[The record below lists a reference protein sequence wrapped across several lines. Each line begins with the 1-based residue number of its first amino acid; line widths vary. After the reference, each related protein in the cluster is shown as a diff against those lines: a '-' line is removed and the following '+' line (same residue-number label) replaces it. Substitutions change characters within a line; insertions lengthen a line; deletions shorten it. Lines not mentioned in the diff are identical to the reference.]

1 MLPSGGQPRTGPS
14 SVGQPGAGQPGTG
27 QPGTGQP
34 GTGQPGTAQ
43 AQAGAER
50 ELDVKPASYIL
61 RAAGTM
67 IDWLFSMLV
76 MLGCIL
82 LLVATGGGLDA
93 ALARALVVLILVF
106 GMVVLPTAMELLT
119 HGRSLGRLA
128 VGARIVRDDGGAT
141 GFRHAFIRA
150 LVGVLEIYMTFG
162 GIAALTGLLNTR
174 SKRLGDLLAGTYSQ
188 LERVP
193 HPQPLTLFLPA
204 HLYGWAQ
211 TADVGRLPDRLSRR
225 IAQFVRQAPQLTA
238 AARIGL
244 STELAREAAPYV
256 SPLPQVDAESFL
268 VAVAVL
274 RRQRDAAGLAL
285 EAERLQRLEPVLDS
299 LPHGFPDR

>member
-1 MLPSGGQPRTGPS
+1 MLPSGGQSR
-14 SVGQPGAGQPGTG
+14 VGRPAPGVPGTSG
-27 QPGTGQP
+27 TPGP
-34 GTGQPGTAQ
+34 G
-43 AQAGAER
+43 ER
-50 ELDVKPASYIL
+50 ELVTGEAVTLDVKPASYIL
-61 RAAGTM
+61 RAAGTI

-76 MLGCIL
+76 MLGCFL
-82 LLVATGGGLDA
+82 LLLATGGGLDD
-93 ALARALVVLILVF
+93 ALLRALGVLILVF
-106 GMVVLPTAMELLT
+106 GMVVLPTTMELLT

-150 LVGVLEIYMTFG
+150 LVGVLEIYMTIG
-162 GIAALTGLLNTR
+162 GLAAITGLLNSR

-188 LERVP
+188 MERVP
-193 HPQPLTLFLPA
+193 RPQPLQLSLPPQ
-204 HLYGWAQ
+204 LYGWAQ

-225 IAQFVRQAPQLTA
+225 IAQFVRQAPQLTI

-256 SPLPQVDAESFL
+256 SPLPPVDAETFL

-274 RRQRDAAGLAL
+274 RRHREAAGLAL
-285 EAERLQRLEPVLDS
+285 EAERLQRLEPVLDA
-299 LPHGFPDR
+299 LPHSFPDR

>member
-1 MLPSGGQPRTGPS
+1 MTASAPLLPSGGLSTASLSTGGPA
-14 SVGQPGAGQPGTG
+14 P
-27 QPGTGQP
+27 
-34 GTGQPGTAQ
+34 
-43 AQAGAER
+43 ER
-50 ELDVKPASYIL
+50 ELVTGEAVTLDVKPASYIL
-61 RAAGTM
+61 RAAGTI

-76 MLGCIL
+76 MLGLIL
-82 LLVATGGGLDA
+82 LLVGTGGGLDQ
-93 ALARALVVLILVF
+93 ALVRALIILILVF
-106 GMVVLPTAMELLT
+106 GMVILPTGMELLT
-119 HGRSLGRLA
+119 RGRSLGRLA
-128 VGARIVRDDGGAT
+128 VGARIVRDDGGAI

-150 LVGVLEIYMTFG
+150 LAGVLEIYLTFG
-162 GIAALTGLLNTR
+162 GIAALTGLLNSR

-193 HPQPLTLFLPA
+193 HPQPLTLYLPPQLA
-204 HLYGWAQ
+204 GWAQ

-238 AARIGL
+238 AARYGL

-256 SPLPQVDAESFL
+256 SPLPQVDAEAFL

-285 EAERLQRLEPVLDS
+285 EAERLQRLEPVLDA
-299 LPHGFPDR
+299 LPHSFPDR

>member
-14 SVGQPGAGQPGTG
+14 SAAQRGAAQPSAAQPGA
-27 QPGTGQP
+27 
-34 GTGQPGTAQ
+34 AQ

-50 ELDVKPASYIL
+50 ELVTGEAVTLDVKPASYIL

-82 LLVATGGGLDA
+82 LLVATGGGLDT

-188 LERVP
+188 MERVP

-225 IAQFVRQAPQLTA
+225 IAQFVRQAPQLTV

-244 STELAREAAPYV
+244 STELAREAAPFV

-285 EAERLQRLEPVLDS
+285 EAERLQRLEPVLDA